1 MSTTPPSSSRNQ
13 TGAWTTEAL
22 DFVCR
27 AWTRDGLS
35 AGEIRSALAGSLQI
49 FVSRNAIIGQIAR
62 KGWVKGCVGSG
73 AVPGVPTV
81 RKAREKPCPT
91 NGTRPKAAPSKAVKR
106 AGPVIP
112 AIAPGQRGERWGVD
126 FPVGDHARGI
136 AQLKAGTCRW
146 PVGDDTGAAQKFC
159 GATTAG
165 SKPYC
170 PGHALRAYV
179 PVRGSPRAPYEAPSR
194 RQSARRDDHED
205 LRDLVEVFT

>member
-49 FVSRNAIIGQIAR
+49 FVSRNAILGQIAR

-81 RKAREKPCPT
+81 RKAREKPRPT
-91 NGTRPKAAPSKAVKR
+91 NVLRAKAVKR
-106 AGPVIP
+106 GGPVIP
-112 AIAPGQRGERWGVD
+112 AIAPGQRGEHWGVG
-126 FPVGDHARGI
+126 FPVDDDARDIG
-136 AQLKAGTCRW
+136 QLKAGTCRW
-146 PVGDDTGAAQKFC
+146 PVGADTGTAQKFC
-159 GATTAG
+159 GAVTAG

-179 PVRGSPRAPYEAPSR
+179 PLRGSPRAPYEAASR
-194 RQSARRDDHED
+194 QRSARSDDHED
-205 LRDLVEVFT
+205 PRDLVEVFP